1 MRRFFCRLPVFLL
14 MLAELIALTL
24 ILTMSAHLIQIKEDI
39 TGKIIDDGLEHAIG
53 CMPIPHTV
61 EPEPDP
67 PPEPPVES
75 DPDGGEDDPNGDPDG
90 GEDEPGDGDI
100 IEIVPGG
107 VPASERVDTTYFD
120 DVVFIGDSV
129 SLKLQYYVRDQRKSD
144 ENFLGK
150 AQFLTAGSFSY
161 INALKAVSEASVHP
175 SYQGTKMLLED
186 SIAASGAKKLY
197 IMLGMN
203 DIAGGRYDGTLSN
216 LSTVISRI
224 LEKTPDVKFYFQS
237 VTPRME
243 DSQTTKLNNE
253 VIRTYNE
260 HLLQYCEDN
269 GYYFIDVYSALCDE
283 NGNLPAEYCSD
294 PVATG
299 GMGIHFTNAA
309 CEAWL
314 DYLYT
319 HTA

>member
-107 VPASERVDTTYFD
+107 VPASERVDTSYFD

-161 INALKAVSEASVHP
+161 INALKAVSEESVHP

-243 DSQTTKLNNE
+243 DSQTKNLNNE
-253 VIRTYNE
+253 IIRGYNE
-260 HLLQYCEDN
+260 RLLQYCEDN

>member
-1 MRRFFCRLPVFLL
+1 M
-14 MLAELIALTL
+14 T
-24 ILTMSAHLIQIKEDI
+24 
-39 TGKIIDDGLEHAIG
+39 TGSNMPSG

-107 VPASERVDTTYFD
+107 VPASERVDTSYFD

-186 SIAASGAKKLY
+186 SIAASGAK
-197 IMLGMN
+197 
-203 DIAGGRYDGTLSN
+203 SF
-216 LSTVISRI
+216 IS
-224 LEKTPDVKFYFQS
+224 
-237 VTPRME
+237 
-243 DSQTTKLNNE
+243 
-253 VIRTYNE
+253 
-260 HLLQYCEDN
+260 C
-269 GYYFIDVYSALCDE
+269 SA
-283 NGNLPAEYCSD
+283 
-294 PVATG
+294 
-299 GMGIHFTNAA
+299 
-309 CEAWL
+309 
-314 DYLYT
+314 
-319 HTA
+319 